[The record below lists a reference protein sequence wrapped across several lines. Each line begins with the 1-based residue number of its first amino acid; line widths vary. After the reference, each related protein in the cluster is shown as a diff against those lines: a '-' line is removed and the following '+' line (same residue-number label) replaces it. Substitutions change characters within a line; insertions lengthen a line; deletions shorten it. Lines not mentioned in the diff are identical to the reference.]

1 MPGPASASLISE
13 LEAAVNGGSSERRV
27 AMLRQVTD
35 LFLSDA
41 DRLNES
47 QIGVFDDV
55 LTKLIEQMEART
67 LAQLSAQLSPIDNAP
82 SEAVR
87 QLAFHNE
94 VAVAGPV
101 LAKSSRLS
109 ESDLVEIA
117 SLRGQQHLLAISS
130 RPSLNE
136 AVTDVLI
143 KRGDGL
149 VVHALARNDGARFS
163 ETGYSSLV
171 ERAERDDSLAEQLG
185 LRLDIPIKLL
195 RDLLAKASAAV
206 KARLLKA
213 APPEMLEKL
222 NSAIDTVVAQ
232 IGGKAAKRVDYTA
245 AEAAVAALSRAGNLN
260 DSSVNRFAL
269 DKNYQNV
276 TAALSVLASVSIEA
290 VEPLLSNTKLEG
302 LIVTCKAARLS
313 WSTTNM
319 IIRNRPG
326 CVLPSQPEFDE
337 ARNVYEAVSLAAA
350 QRTIRFWAARASADK
365 SERKP
370 VAQASASAPAR
381 RS

>member
-13 LEAAVNGGSSERRV
+13 LEAAVSGGSSERRV

-232 IGGKAAKRVDYTA
+232 IGGKAAKRIDYTA
-245 AEAAVAALSRAGNLN
+245 AEAAVLALNRAGNLN
-260 DSSVNRFAL
+260 NSSVNRFAI

-276 TAALSVLASVSIEA
+276 TAALSLLASVSIEA
-290 VEPLLSNTKLEG
+290 IEPLLSNTKLEG

-326 CVLPSQPEFDE
+326 CVLPSQ
-337 ARNVYEAVSLAAA
+337 ARV
-350 QRTIRFWAARASADK
+350 
-365 SERKP
+365 
-370 VAQASASAPAR
+370 
-381 RS
+381 

>member
-1 MPGPASASLISE
+1 MQGRASTALISE
-13 LEAAVNGGSSERRV
+13 LEAAVGGGSSERRV

-41 DRLNES
+41 DRLNKS

-55 LTKLIEQMEART
+55 LTKLIERVEART
-67 LAQLSAQLSPIDNAP
+67 LAQLSARLSPIDNAP
-82 SEAVR
+82 IEAVR
-87 QLAFHNE
+87 QLAFHAE

-117 SLRGQQHLLAISS
+117 TLRGQQHLLAISS
-130 RPSLNE
+130 RPTLNE

-149 VVHALARNDGARFS
+149 VAEALVRNDGARFS

-171 ERAERDDSLAEQLG
+171 ERAERDDSLAEHLG
-185 LRLDIPIKLL
+185 LRLDIPINLL

-222 NSAIDTVVAQ
+222 NAAIDSVVEK
-232 IGGKAAKRVDYTA
+232 IGGKAVKAIDYTA
-245 AEAAVAALSRAGNLN
+245 AEAAVLALSRAGNLN
-260 DSSVNRFAL
+260 NSSVNRFAL

-276 TAALSVLASVSIEA
+276 TAALSLLASVSIDA
-290 VEPLLSNTKLEG
+290 IEPLLSNTKLEG
-302 LIVTCKAARLS
+302 LIVACKAARLS

-319 IIRNRPG
+319 IIRHRPN
-326 CVLPSQPEFDE
+326 CVLPAQLDFDE
-337 ARNVYEAVSLAAA
+337 AKNVYEAVSLSAA
-350 QRTIRFWAARASADK
+350 QRTIRFWSARASGDK
-365 SERKP
+365 SGKK
-370 VAQASASAPAR
+370 AAAPAPATAAAR
-381 RS
+381 R